1 MDHVSINE
9 VATSIGTEYQI
20 VREDGM
26 VLATTHIKYYASVI
40 LKAIANDID
49 IEDDDNLHG

>member
-9 VATSIGTEYQI
+9 VVTSIGIEYQI
-20 VREDGM
+20 VREDGV
-26 VLATTHIKYYASVI
+26 VLAMTYIKHYAKVI

-49 IEDDDNLHG
+49 FEDDDNLHG

>member
-9 VATSIGTEYQI
+9 VITSIGTEYQI

-26 VLATTHIKYYASVI
+26 VLAVTYIKHYAI
-40 LKAIANDID
+40 IIFEAIANDID
-49 IEDDDNLHG
+49 SEDDDNLHG